1 MNKTAKIVSA
11 CAAGAAAIGLCI
23 GAFAL
28 KSGNNTVPTYSDI
41 TEASTEA
48 ATQPIKLALPEGW
61 ADEYGYVPEN
71 NGLTARAQSLLRI
84 NPDIC
89 GWIRIGDTNV
99 DYPLVKDPGG
109 VSADAPFYGGEEYR
123 PDYFYLNHDL
133 DASYKRSGTL
143 YMDYRNILD
152 SEEDQQSENII
163 IYGHNMAD
171 NSMFG
176 SIRRYRQDYSFYEK
190 SPFIQLSSNYR
201 DYDYVIFAFLITSG
215 SYAST
220 DFVYWNMEELDNAG
234 DFDAYV
240 KRCTDYAMVDTG
252 VDVKYGDKLLTL
264 STCYANEDNSRFIV
278 VARRLRDGE
287 KAGDLASVAHTEEY
301 IKAHQP
307 ETETETQANDTQ
319 EQEH

>member
-1 MNKTAKIVSA
+1 MNKTAKIISA

-23 GAFAL
+23 GVFAL
-28 KSGNNTVPTYSDI
+28 KSGNETVPTYSDV
-41 TEASTEA
+41 TEVSTEA
-48 ATQPIKLALPEGW
+48 PTQPKALSLPEGW

-71 NGLTARAQSLLRI
+71 SGLTARAKSLLRL
-84 NPDIC
+84 NPDIY
-89 GWIRIGDTNV
+89 GWITISDTSV
-99 DYPLVKDPGG
+99 DYPIVKDPGEIPA
-109 VSADAPFYGGEEYR
+109 SNAYYGGEDYR
-123 PDYFYLNHDL
+123 PDCFYLSHDL
-133 DASYKRSGTL
+133 DTSYKRSGTL
-143 YMDYRNILD
+143 FADYRNIFE
-152 SEEDQQSENII
+152 SEEDQQSENLI

-176 SIRRYRQDYSFYEK
+176 SIRRYRQDYSFYEQ
-190 SPFIQLSSNYR
+190 SPFVKISSNYR

-220 DFVYWNMEELDNAG
+220 DFVYWNMEELDTKE

-240 KRCTDYAMVDTG
+240 KRCRDYAMVDTG
-252 VDVKYGDKLLTL
+252 VDVQYGDQLLTL

-287 KAGDLASVAHTEEY
+287 KAGDLASVTHTEEY

-307 ETETETQANDTQ
+307 EEKPETQASSAPD
-319 EQEH
+319 QEH